1 MTHDTA
7 PTTTDS
13 LFLRSNWNLLLFS
26 VLVPTTTII
35 IQRWSLVLD
44 DQNFTIYY
52 LKELEVFL
60 AVPFRD
66 RVRVRLDMLPDA
78 VMQDTQFPFLEIT
91 CEEFSSQNAA
101 FEEDLSQL
109 LDQTSKGDFSAILSH
124 RKARLLL
131 GHEDNSSTESIRLGN
146 YGGDYSEYIRRRLSA
161 LAGPS
166 PQGDASDPS
175 RIEFLFIGVVAL
187 HAFLQSNVTGPP
199 LSLQVTELIFPDFLL
214 ETPSKVEKVQQ
225 QMLQDLSVDGE
236 AMYALTP
243 HVELFW
249 LAKTILCEPSVVG
262 NKDGARWARM
272 RVNFWHQKM
281 LGENATSLQEEIF
294 RDADFLAE
302 SVLKDDRTYGRE
314 ARVQFVLERA
324 AILTH
329 HGFDVKAR
337 EDLQKAA
344 KETGFEF
351 AITGRLGKRTKFQ
364 EKEISQLV
372 VLAKSAEEDKNDLSH
387 STSDGVKG
395 ALNGEGRTGNGTN
408 DSGTRPQNLN
418 LNDDTL
424 LDSIS
429 FSKITSSAAT
439 TVQNEESL
447 PSRLASLDP
456 SNQPILKPQDSIIL
470 LSIASS
476 ITNTSPQ
483 HGLTREGTL
492 PYATRVLEGGST
504 NWQIY
509 TQALLVRSRIEC
521 YKSRTVER
529 GVLQLQALVDQVI
542 AETTSTIS
550 LTGNGTSSRH
560 EATSAATT
568 FLPRPELSESAP
580 VSERLQYIHQLSS
593 PTRWELEAELAVRW
607 VSLGGLRTA
616 LEIYE
621 RLQMWAEAALCWAA
635 TDREDK
641 ARRIVRRQLYQ
652 PSKGPETGVRADK
665 IQDGEKEE
673 EEWQG
678 PERNPLPADA
688 PRLYCILGDIDKDPN
703 MYERAW
709 EVSKHRYAR
718 AQRSL
723 GRYHYA
729 AKNFNGAEEAYAK
742 SLTVSRLD
750 HPTWFALGCVR
761 LELENWQG
769 AVDAFSRTVQLDDRD
784 AEAWSNLA
792 AALLRLSPSTSTT
805 TPSTTKANDNDDD
818 NDDDNNDQPSS
829 TLINPSPQRPLHD
842 ALAALKRAST
852 LSHTS
857 YRIWSNLLTVASRLR
872 PPPYTDIL
880 IAQKRLIELGGPIE
894 GESCIDAPIL
904 DRLVRHV
911 IALDGADSNSD
922 TATTPNSN
930 ANANLDIDI
939 ITNPT
944 TKSPQKPRP
953 HPRGISKMLAD
964 LLEHDVLPLI
974 TSSRAL
980 YRILARWHLYRN
992 RPARALDATERAWR
1006 AVLAR
1011 LGWDVGM
1018 DDGGKGWEEVVDA
1031 TVELVD
1037 AYESLGP
1044 RERTEGLAGG
1054 GEGEWEGDGEEGEQG
1069 KGKGAGVLVCKEW
1082 RFKARSAVR
1091 GVLGRA
1097 KGAWEGSEGWARLKA
1112 RGEGLRGV

>member
-1 MTHDTA
+1 VVLWFLTIGKITIWRIGRISDCA
-7 PTTTDS
+7 FLSDPVRS
-13 LFLRSNWNLLLFS
+13 L
-26 VLVPTTTII
+26 
-35 IQRWSLVLD
+35 
-44 DQNFTIYY
+44 
-52 LKELEVFL
+52 
-60 AVPFRD
+60 
-66 RVRVRLDMLPDA
+66 LDMLPDA
-78 VMQDTQFPFLEIT
+78 VMQGTQFPFLENIY
-91 CEEFSSQNAA
+91 EEFFSQNAA
-101 FEEDLSQL
+101 FKEDLSQL
-109 LDQTSKGDFSAILSH
+109 LDQLSKGDFPAILGH

-131 GHEDNSSTESIRLGN
+131 GHEDNSSTESIRLGDH
-146 YGGDYSEYIRRRLSA
+146 GGDYSEYIRRRLSV
-161 LAGPS
+161 LVGSP

-175 RIEFLFIGVVAL
+175 RIEFLCIGLAAL

-199 LSLQVTELIFPDFLL
+199 ISLQVMELMFPHFLPA
-214 ETPSKVEKVQQ
+214 TPSEVTKLQQ
-225 QMLQDLSVDGE
+225 QMLQNLSVDGE
-236 AMYALTP
+236 TMYALTP

-249 LAKTILCEPSVVG
+249 LAKTILCEPSLVE
-262 NKDGARWARM
+262 NRDDARWARM

-294 RDADFLAE
+294 RDVEFQAE
-302 SVLKDDRTYGRE
+302 SVLKDDRPYGRE
-314 ARVQFVLERA
+314 ARVQFLLERA

-337 EDLQKAA
+337 EDLQRAA

-351 AITGRLGKRTKFQ
+351 ALTGRLGKRTKFQ

-372 VLAKSAEEDKNDLSH
+372 VLAESADEDTINLSQ
-387 STSDGVKG
+387 STNDGVKN
-395 ALNGEGRTGNGTN
+395 APNGEGRTANGTN
-408 DSGTRPQNLN
+408 NSGTKPQNLN

-429 FSKITSSAAT
+429 FSKTTSSATT
-439 TVQNEESL
+439 TVQDEDSL
-447 PSRLASLDP
+447 PPRLASLDP
-456 SNQPILKPQDSIIL
+456 SNQPILKPLDSIIL

-483 HGLTREGTL
+483 HGLTREETL

-542 AETTSTIS
+542 AETTSTAS
-550 LTGNGTSSRH
+550 LTENDISSGH
-560 EATSAATT
+560 EATPATTT
-568 FLPRPELSESAP
+568 FLPCPELSESAP

-593 PTRWELEAELAVRW
+593 PTRWELEAELAARW

-652 PSKGPETGVRADK
+652 PTKGPETGVRADE
-665 IQDGEKEE
+665 IRDGEKEEKEEE

-678 PERNPLPADA
+678 PERSPLPADA
-688 PRLYCILGDIDKDPN
+688 PRLFCILADIDKDPN

-709 EVSKHRYAR
+709 EVSNHRYAR

-729 AKNFNGAEEAYAK
+729 AKDFKGAEEAYAK
-742 SLTVSRLD
+742 SLTVNRLD

-761 LELENWQG
+761 LELQNWQG
-769 AVDAFSRTVQLDDRD
+769 AVDAFSRTVQLDDQD

-792 AALLRLSPSTSTT
+792 AALLRLSPSTSAT
-805 TPSTTKANDNDDD
+805 TPSTTKPNDNDDD
-818 NDDDNNDQPSS
+818 NDDDNNDRPSS
-829 TLINPSPQRPLHD
+829 APINPSPQRPLHD

-857 YRIWSNLLTVASRLR
+857 HRIWSNLLTVASRLR

-880 IAQKRLIELGGPIE
+880 IAQKRLIELRGPIE

-904 DRLVRHV
+904 DRLVHHV
-911 IALDGADSNSD
+911 IALDGADSD
-922 TATTPNSN
+922 PDPATTPNTTTTLNTNSTANSN
-930 ANANLDIDI
+930 TNIDTT
-939 ITNPT
+939 TNST
-944 TKSPQKPRP
+944 TQPPQGDRP
-953 HPRGISKMLAD
+953 HPRGISKMLSD

-974 TSSRAL
+974 TSSHAL
-980 YRILARWHLYRN
+980 YRILARWHLHRN

-1011 LGWDVGM
+1011 PGWEVGM
-1018 DDGGKGWEEVVDA
+1018 DDRGKGWEEVVDA

-1054 GEGEWEGDGEEGEQG
+1054 GGGGGEGE
-1069 KGKGAGVLVCKEW
+1069 GAGVLVCKEW

-1091 GVLGRA
+1091 AVLGRA
-1097 KGAWEGSEGWARLKA
+1097 KGAGAGVWEGSEGWARLKA
-1112 RGEGLRGV
+1112 RGEGLRAV